1 MGIHL
6 HDPSDRDYDKAF
18 DIFDRVT
25 EEAGL
30 GTHCL
35 TLSVTSDPGAVI
47 ISFPFTNLAVD
58 EGMIASLTEMHDFTA
73 LLAVAV
79 SGAHPSG
86 MVLRTLNPER
96 ACGWR
101 FTNGDPLP
109 LTAAETF
116 DAYATNPLTGEPMA
130 PMPGTQYTDAP
141 VIHI

>member
-1 MGIHL
+1 MGIRL
-6 HDPSDRDYDKAF
+6 HAPSDRDYDKAF
-18 DIFDRVT
+18 DIFDRAT

-35 TLSVTSDPGAVI
+35 TLSVTSDQGAVI
-47 ISFPFTNLAVD
+47 RRFPFENIAID
-58 EGMIASLTEMHDFTA
+58 EGMIASLSAMNEFTT
-73 LLAVAV
+73 LLAAAV

-101 FTNGDPLP
+101 FTEGDPIP

-116 DAYATNPLTGEPMA
+116 SAYATDIRTGEPMV